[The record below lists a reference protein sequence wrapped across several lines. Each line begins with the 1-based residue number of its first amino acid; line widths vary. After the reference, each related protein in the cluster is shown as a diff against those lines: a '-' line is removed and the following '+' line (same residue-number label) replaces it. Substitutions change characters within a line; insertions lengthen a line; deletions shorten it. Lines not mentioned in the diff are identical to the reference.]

1 MLFLVLEIHKDNFLV
16 VADSYQQHLYQVPLN
31 NGGTNALVTSRLYRP
46 IAVAFDPITQKVHWT
61 DNEAKVVKSAY
72 LSGKSDIVL
81 QAHPDSITFLLLA
94 RFIIKGIVFIII
106 KTCDKI
112 KISTKPTKYKSK

>member
-1 MLFLVLEIHKDNFLV
+1 MFLVLEIHQDNFLV

-31 NGGTNALVTSRLYRP
+31 NGGTNALVTSKLYRP

-61 DNEAKVVKSAY
+61 DNDAKVVKSAY

-81 QAHPDSITFLLLA
+81 QAHPDGIHVLLLVL
-94 RFIIKGIVFIII
+94 FIIK
-106 KTCDKI
+106 
-112 KISTKPTKYKSK
+112 